1 MDAPH
6 CVPSP
11 VTQELAETLVKCKNI
26 MSGFIPI
33 MLCITTALYI
43 IAGWIMFVNAL
54 RNFFVEIHLREKDYA
69 GDSTMRLCAWKQS
82 GFACNIGQFSVGSA
96 VLIIVL
102 WLPTRA
108 DVG

>member
-1 MDAPH
+1 MLIFAQAGTDLPPCCRDTIIMDAPH
-6 CVPSP
+6 CALSP

-54 RNFFVEIHLREKDYA
+54 RNFFVEIHLPEKDYA
-69 GDSTMRLCAWKQS
+69 GDSTHNRM
-82 GFACNIGQFSVGSA
+82 V
-96 VLIIVL
+96 
-102 WLPTRA
+102 
-108 DVG
+108 